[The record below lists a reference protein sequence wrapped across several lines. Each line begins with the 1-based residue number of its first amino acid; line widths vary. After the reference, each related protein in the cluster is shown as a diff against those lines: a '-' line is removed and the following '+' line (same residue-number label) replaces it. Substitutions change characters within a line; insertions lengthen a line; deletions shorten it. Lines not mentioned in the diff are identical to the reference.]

1 MWQMILIS
9 AVLALLFLPFHP
21 EAWKKPMFRKWI
33 PTRYFA
39 GLVYGGLL
47 FYAGLLD
54 QSVTAVISYYIPVI
68 GIGLIADY
76 TLVFMFIRTFRKQ
89 SSLIGAGI
97 GAALIVLL
105 SVFWLLQPLFL
116 ADSKYNIADGEEVT
130 IDELDPVNEEHIPVV
145 PRSYA
150 EYRSDVLMGQLENQA
165 FYNLG
170 TTRIQEANGSLY
182 WVTPIEYDG
191 FFRWIRSDS
200 APGYIRVSA
209 ENPREDPELV
219 QADMTYVPSGFF
231 HENLD
236 RHVRS
241 EYPDVIML
249 DTYFE
254 IDSEGNPHYIVSYGN
269 FTEFRRV
276 ADVDGVIIVDPET
289 GELSQYAAEEAPEW
303 VNRIYPPH
311 IAEERNRWFGIYK
324 QGIVN
329 RFFGRQGLTE
339 PTQWQ
344 ADDTVTGVVDE
355 DLNLN
360 WFTDHMRL
368 TDDGEEGS
376 NSMIGFTMFNARTGE
391 LDYYRDASG
400 GLNGRTAMNL
410 AERTFRR
417 DDYVAG
423 TPSLYNMYGQYTW
436 IVPLMDRNNVLREIM
451 LVNASDENIYGYG
464 SNKQEAFNNYQLEL
478 TAKVDDE
485 VVPGEYTDLIETEE
499 TVDRVYQWDREDG
512 VTVRFTIEG
521 SDTIYSVNSNS
532 YPNAVFLESGDRIAI
547 TYMDTSEEVQSLEEF
562 ELLTDE

>member
-1 MWQMILIS
+1 MWQMILVS

-21 EAWKKPMFRKWI
+21 EAWKQPMFRKWI
-33 PTRYFA
+33 PSRYFA
-39 GLVYGGLL
+39 GIIYGGML
-47 FYAGLLD
+47 FYVGLLD
-54 QSVTAVISYYIPVI
+54 QSLTAVLSYYIPVI

-89 SSLIGAGI
+89 TALIGAGI
-97 GAALIVLL
+97 GAGLIVLL
-105 SVFWLLQPLFL
+105 GVFWALQPLFL

-130 IDELDPVNEEHIPVV
+130 IDDLEPVNEEHIPVV

-170 TTRIQEANGSLY
+170 TTRIQEADGSLY

-191 FFRWIRSDS
+191 FFRWIRSDA

-209 ENPREDPELV
+209 ENPRQDPELV
-219 QADMTYVPSGFF
+219 QAEMTYVPSAFF
-231 HENLD
+231 HENID
-236 RHVRS
+236 RHVRA
-241 EYPDVIML
+241 EFPDVVML
-249 DTYFE
+249 DTHFE
-254 IDSEGNPHYIVSYGN
+254 IDSEGNPYYIVSYGD

-289 GELSQYAAEEAPEW
+289 GELSQYEADEAPEW
-303 VNRIYPPH
+303 VNRVYPPH

-324 QGIVN
+324 QGIIN

-344 ADDTVTGVVDE
+344 ADDTVTGVVDN
-355 DLNLN
+355 DLNLT

-368 TDDGEEGS
+368 TDEGEEGS

-400 GLNGRTAMNL
+400 ALNGRTAMNL

-451 LVNASDENIYGYG
+451 LVNSSDENVYGYG
-464 SNKQEAFNNYQLEL
+464 STKQEAFSDYQMEL
-478 TAKVDDE
+478 TTETDE
-485 VVPGEYTDLIETEE
+485 DVVPGEYTDLIETEE
-499 TVDRVYQWDREDG
+499 TVDRVYQWDREDS

-521 SDTIYSVNSNS
+521 SDTIYSVSSNS
-532 YPNAVFLESGDRIAI
+532 YPNAVFLESGDNVAIA
-547 TYMDTSEEVQSLEEF
+547 YMDTGEEVQSLEEF
-562 ELLTDE
+562 ELLDE